1 MWNMQSSKGL
11 YTYLKLDLHPKLSAD
26 QFYLQACLQYAS
38 EYIVEL
44 AQIIRVYGWLL
55 LAKTTLDTTLSNEIA
70 MYSNACSCFYVLI

>member
-1 MWNMQSSKGL
+1 MQSSKGL

-44 AQIIRVYGWLL
+44 AQIIRVYCWLL
-55 LAKTTLDTTLSNEIA
+55 LALLVTLDTTLSNEIA
-70 MYSNACSCFYVLI
+70 MYSNVLVPVFMF

>member
-70 MYSNACSCFYVLI
+70 MYSNVLVPVFMF

>member
-1 MWNMQSSKGL
+1 MQSSKGL

-70 MYSNACSCFYVLI
+70 MYSNVLVPVFMF